1 MCEHRATK
9 KGEKTMKAIS
19 WLYVIGT
26 ALLALP
32 GTAAAQGITYDCDTA
47 ANHFSELD
55 LPTDGAPFTVSGNV
69 QLNSLAASKEYA
81 AVARV
86 QVAPSVAPGQ
96 PPAAFAGFALTA
108 LPVDPKKS
116 PSGATAI
123 QALSWSVN
131 GKDDEILPLSIMT
144 KPGTLQPFTMS
155 YDGSKVSV
163 TLGTETKS
171 FALGAAKPVVR
182 IVCSTGEFL
191 FTDLTIKSNR

>member
-1 MCEHRATK
+1 M
-9 KGEKTMKAIS
+9 KGIS
-19 WLYVIGT
+19 WLFVIGSP
-26 ALLALP
+26 LLALP
-32 GTAAAQGITYDCDTA
+32 ATAAAQGITYDCDTA

-69 QLNSLAASKEYA
+69 QLNSLVASKEYA

-86 QVAPSVAPGQ
+86 QIAPTVAPGQ
-96 PPAAFAGFALTA
+96 SPAAFAGFALTA

-123 QALSWSVN
+123 QALSWNVN
-131 GKDDEILPLSIMT
+131 GKDDEVLPLSIMA
-144 KPGTLQPFTMS
+144 KPGTVQPFALS

-171 FALGAAKPVVR
+171 FPLAAAKPVVR

-191 FTDLTIKSNR
+191 FTGLAIKSNR

>member
-1 MCEHRATK
+1 
-9 KGEKTMKAIS
+9 MKAIS
-19 WLYVIGT
+19 WLYVIGS
-26 ALLALP
+26 AFLALP
-32 GTAAAQGITYDCDTA
+32 ATAAPQGITYDCDTA

-55 LPTDGAPFTVSGNV
+55 LPTDGVPFTVSGNV

-86 QVAPSVAPGQ
+86 QIAPSAAPGQ
-96 PPAAFAGFALTA
+96 PPAVFAGFALTA

-131 GKDDEILPLSIMT
+131 GKDDEILPQSIMA
-144 KPGTLQPFTMS
+144 KPGTLQPFALS
-155 YDGSKVSV
+155 YDGSKVLV

-171 FALGAAKPVVR
+171 FPLGATKPVVR

-191 FTDLTIKSNR
+191 FTDLTIKSSR